1 MPRGPRLDH
10 PGALHHVIA
19 RGIERSTIFRDDS
32 DREDFL
38 SRVER
43 LVLDGSLSVYAWA
56 LMPNHVHLLVRT
68 GSRSIGSSMRSLLG
82 GYATVHNRRH
92 ERVGHLFQNRYKSI
106 LCDEEAYFQT
116 LVQYI
121 HLNPIEG
128 GLVASLADLDDHRWT
143 GHSALM
149 SQHPRRWQDVGFVL
163 DAFGTTRAEAIKLY
177 RSRLA
182 DRLVSDEP
190 LNLDGGGVRRSLD
203 AFEAIETL
211 PRGREC
217 FRSDERVLGRS
228 SFTEAIL
235 KELGTLRCPRGT
247 ETLDFE
253 RLAAAVANE
262 LGLPVPGM
270 TANGRSRAQ
279 TRARDALAFLW
290 IHGLGR
296 SGRSL
301 ADRIGVTASAVYLAA
316 RRGRREQDRWLELLR
331 MLSERARSS

>member
-1 MPRGPRLDH
+1 MPRGPRLDQ

-19 RGIERSTIFRDDS
+19 RGIERCEIFRDDS

-38 SRVER
+38 GRVER
-43 LVLDGSLSVYAWA
+43 LVLEGALSVYAWA

-68 GSRSIGSSMRSLLG
+68 GSRPLSSSMRSLLG

-92 ERVGHLFQNRYKSI
+92 ERVGHLLQNRYKSI
-106 LCDEEAYFQT
+106 LCDEEAYFLT

-128 GLVASLADLDDHRWT
+128 GLVPGLADLDSYLWT
-143 GHSALM
+143 GHSVLM
-149 SQHPRRWQDVGFVL
+149 NRHSRLWQDVEFVL
-163 DAFGTTRAEAIKLY
+163 DAFAPTRVKALQAY
-177 RSRLA
+177 RARLA
-182 DRLVSDEP
+182 DRLASNEKFD
-190 LNLDGGGVRRSLD
+190 LDGGGVRRSVD
-203 AFEAIETL
+203 GFKAVEGL

-217 FRSDERVLGRS
+217 FRSDDRILGRS

-235 KELGTLRCPRGT
+235 SELGTLRGPRGNH
-247 ETLDFE
+247 TLEFE
-253 RLAAAVANE
+253 ELAVAVATE
-262 LGLPVPGM
+262 LGLPPSVV

-301 ADRIGVTASAVYLAA
+301 AYRIGVTASAVYLAA
-316 RRGRREQDRWLELLR
+316 RRGRLAQDRWLKLLR
-331 MLSERARSS
+331 MLSEGTRSS